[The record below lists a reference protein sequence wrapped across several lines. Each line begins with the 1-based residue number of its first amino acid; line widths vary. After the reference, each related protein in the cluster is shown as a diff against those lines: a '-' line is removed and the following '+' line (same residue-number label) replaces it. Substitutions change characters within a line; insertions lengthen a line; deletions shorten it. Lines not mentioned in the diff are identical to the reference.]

1 MKSVQIRSLFWSVKK
16 NRKKEKLDGYE
27 GYVKDEYNVKKS
39 RPLKSF
45 KASLQNKKNCDK
57 NKEKTISFLLT
68 KMMTLTHIHTEIKPI
83 VKSGDWN
90 RF

>member
-1 MKSVQIRSLFWSVKK
+1 M
-16 NRKKEKLDGYE
+16 
-27 GYVKDEYNVKKS
+27 KDEYNVKKS

-68 KMMTLTHIHTEIKPI
+68 KMMTLTHIHTEIKPV